1 MEHVMICNYQNIY
14 DYCLNKFSYQY
25 ATTPA
30 STSGDIT
37 TSVIRTDKDTG
48 EIITIS
54 PDSDLYILPCDNND
68 IVEVMSVWECYE
80 IYVSNNKI
88 VSQPSLV
95 TLNTI
100 QKEDVVENYDSNL
113 QDGVTIKIDSYNTI
127 ILDGKIENQIHLGN
141 VICLANI
148 LYNEDA
154 NSVMPYI
161 LDINNI
167 AYYLNYS
174 TLKNI
179 LTKYFQ
185 KVSDQKNA
193 KDDLLN
199 QLETIKTSDDILNKY
214 YCNEKVSK
222 NIIKE
227 NIVIDYSTYQEV
239 SVLPPDICDPPC
251 SPSNCE
257 QCINGV
263 CIELGCQCY
272 NCGQNSD
279 CAYYG
284 VITYKSYG
292 DYPNSGGVIIKGH
305 WWPYNTQ
312 GSIDAN
318 LYGESVGRCPASN
331 DPGYLSA
338 LQRGCAIWVSG
349 DISYGT
355 CCYGQG
361 PNPGEACCWPPPS
374 VLPATCNGGC
384 GNNCSEY
391 IESP

>member
-1 MEHVMICNYQNIY
+1 MICNYQNIY

-25 ATTPA
+25 ATTPVSA
-30 STSGDIT
+30 SGDLV

-54 PDSDLYILPCDNND
+54 PDSNLYVLPCDNND

-80 IYVSNNKI
+80 IYVSDNKI

-100 QKEDVVENYDSNL
+100 QKENTIKNYDNNL

-185 KVSDQKNA
+185 KVSDQKMA

-222 NIIKE
+222 NILKE
-227 NIVIDYSTYQEV
+227 NIVIDYSTYKEV
-239 SVLPPDICDPPC
+239 SIMPTEIEICQD
-251 SPSNCE
+251 
-257 QCINGV
+257 
-263 CIELGCQCY
+263 
-272 NCGQNSD
+272 NSD
-279 CAYYG
+279 CESGYYCCKG
-284 VITYKSYG
+284 FCEYAVTSNILNGIVTLPVGTASCDVLQGGGPPWSYAG
-292 DYPNSGGVIIKGH
+292 ACEAAPPAFGMPENECVCCCPDGYTPLDPINCPCLCVPN
-305 WWPYNTQ
+305 
-312 GSIDAN
+312 
-318 LYGESVGRCPASN
+318 E
-331 DPGYLSA
+331 
-338 LQRGCAIWVSG
+338 
-349 DISYGT
+349 
-355 CCYGQG
+355 
-361 PNPGEACCWPPPS
+361 
-374 VLPATCNGGC
+374 
-384 GNNCSEY
+384 
-391 IESP
+391 

>member
-1 MEHVMICNYQNIY
+1 MICNYQNIY

-25 ATTPA
+25 VTTPA

-48 EIITIS
+48 EIIRIS
-54 PDSDLYILPCDNND
+54 SDSDLYILPCDNTD

-80 IYVSNNKI
+80 IYVSDNKI
-88 VSQPSLV
+88 VSQPSLAI
-95 TLNTI
+95 LNTI
-100 QKEDVVENYDSNL
+100 QKEDAIKNYDNNL

-167 AYYLNYS
+167 AYYLNYN

-199 QLETIKTSDDILNKY
+199 QLETIKTSDDISNKY

-227 NIVIDYSTYQEV
+227 NIVIDYSTYKEV

-263 CIELGCQCY
+263 CIEVGCQCY
-272 NCGQNSD
+272 ACGQDSD
-279 CAYYG
+279 CPYYG
-284 VITYKSYG
+284 VTTYKSYG
-292 DYPNSGGVIIKGH
+292 DYPNSGGVTIKEH
-305 WWPYNTQ
+305 FWPYTQQ
-312 GSIDAN
+312 GSLDAIA
-318 LYGESVGRCPASN
+318 YGESIGSCPPSN
-331 DPGYLSA
+331 DPGLLAA
-338 LQRGCAIWVSG
+338 LQQGCAIWGSPPLK
-349 DISYGT
+349 YGL
-355 CCYGQG
+355 CCSVD
-361 PNPGEACCWPPPS
+361 GEACCRPS
-374 VLPATCNGGC
+374 QSILPVTCNGGC

>member
-1 MEHVMICNYQNIY
+1 MIPILSNVLMEHVMICDYQNIY

-54 PDSDLYILPCDNND
+54 PDSNLYVLPCDNND

-80 IYVSNNKI
+80 IYVGNNKI

-100 QKEDVVENYDSNL
+100 QKEDVIENYDKNL

-167 AYYLNYS
+167 AYYLNYN
-174 TLKNI
+174 TLKSI

-185 KVSDQKNA
+185 KVSNQKMA

-199 QLETIKTSDDILNKY
+199 QLEIIKTSDDILNKY

-222 NIIKE
+222 NILKE
-227 NIVIDYSTYQEV
+227 NTVIDYSTYKDV
-239 SVLPPDICDPPC
+239 SVLPPGICDPPC
-251 SPSNCE
+251 DPESCEICVDGSCVSSCGQGECCDNGLCGNCIYGE
-257 QCINGV
+257 CCVNGQCQETWFFDSSVSTTVNCQPPGYSSDGFDGTTYFWRLQSGPYPTSSAAASAPYGICDRQEFCNFLSVYCGINDCDINGS
-263 CIELGCQCY
+263 
-272 NCGQNSD
+272 N
-279 CAYYG
+279 
-284 VITYKSYG
+284 YG
-292 DYPNSGGVIIKGH
+292 D
-305 WWPYNTQ
+305 
-312 GSIDAN
+312 
-318 LYGESVGRCPASN
+318 
-331 DPGYLSA
+331 
-338 LQRGCAIWVSG
+338 
-349 DISYGT
+349 GT
-355 CCYGQG
+355 CTTDRVF
-361 PNPGEACCWPPPS
+361 E
-374 VLPATCNGGC
+374 
-384 GNNCSEY
+384 CS
-391 IESP
+391 

>member
-1 MEHVMICNYQNIY
+1 MICDYQNIY

-25 ATTPA
+25 ATTPV
-30 STSGDIT
+30 SSSGDLV

-54 PDSDLYILPCDNND
+54 PDSNLYVLPCDNND

-80 IYVSNNKI
+80 IYVGNNKI

-100 QKEDVVENYDSNL
+100 QKEDAIKNYDNNL

-185 KVSDQKNA
+185 KVSNQKIA

-199 QLETIKTSDDILNKY
+199 QLETIKTSDDISNKY

-222 NIIKE
+222 NILKE
-227 NIVIDYSTYQEV
+227 NTVIDYSTYKEV
-239 SVLPPDICDPPC
+239 SVLPPNICDPPC
-251 SPSNCE
+251 DPNSCLNCENGNCVDQCADDQCCNNGICE
-257 QCINGV
+257 QCECTQDNECNICEANSVVRNDYLSWIWCNGQQNIGNG
-263 CIELGCQCY
+263 CIDCQELA
-272 NCGQNSD
+272 SL
-279 CAYYG
+279 CAT
-284 VITYKSYG
+284 I
-292 DYPNSGGVIIKGH
+292 GG
-305 WWPYNTQ
+305 T
-312 GSIDAN
+312 
-318 LYGESVGRCPASN
+318 YGEQFYADGKQCGCFQVPSVGTTLGNCDNLETVLDS
-331 DPGYLSA
+331 
-338 LQRGCAIWVSG
+338 VSYDFMSG
-349 DISYGT
+349 VGF
-355 CCYGQG
+355 CCQG
-361 PNPGEACCWPPPS
+361 ICEAYEC
-374 VLPATCNGGC
+374 
-384 GNNCSEY
+384 
-391 IESP
+391 